1 MLHHGRLNFLKL
13 KRILLLIFIFCEFSK
28 LSFALPKISRP
39 EFFWVLAHPFVAKKT
54 LTVSKDVLKITL
66 EIKKER
72 SLDTLI
78 SGGNLDAFK
87 HTFWMAYLTSK
98 IGKRKALKL
107 GKAHEKGNYLQYKKH
122 KKEDGQLPDSISTVM
137 DLWNNNLG
145 AEIYLTHKTKDKEI
159 LKIKVIEAVKLG
171 KAKTLKTN
179 SRYEFLDCDSNVID
193 LKKYQGKWNVP
204 KCLINSGRLFQH
216 KFF

>member
-1 MLHHGRLNFLKL
+1 
-13 KRILLLIFIFCEFSK
+13 
-28 LSFALPKISRP
+28 
-39 EFFWVLAHPFVAKKT
+39 
-54 LTVSKDVLKITL
+54 
-66 EIKKER
+66 
-72 SLDTLI
+72 
-78 SGGNLDAFK
+78 
-87 HTFWMAYLTSK
+87 MAYLTSK

-159 LKIKVIEAVKLG
+159 LKTKVIEAVKLG